1 MNIKILT
8 STLCIPLILLSG
20 CSGGN
25 NSTASASTPE
35 ASVNYPTGTN
45 LGGYSSMAPT
55 SCDTSPVSTSC
66 LQAFYEGMF
75 CQLNPATFPNLNL
88 NSPQC
93 QANIAYIAGQADTDY
108 FDLNK
113 KPISNNSLGITG
125 VKFSAINYSTT
136 VPLPNGMQTFQ
147 VSGGLAMPE
156 GINKSKLKG
165 VVAFFHGTQLDN
177 RNVGSSLGAD
187 TLLALSVFAS
197 QGYIV
202 VLPDYIGQGIDY
214 ANVHPYVI
222 YPKAT
227 AKTAIDMLMAV
238 KQKIQTQYGFGAN
251 DNLKLFSVGYSEG
264 GAYSLWLNS
273 YINDN
278 PALLD
283 PFYVMTH
290 SVGAEGA
297 YSTSEV
303 TKNFLFS
310 EVTTSPNTFNI
321 QNLWLTNGV
330 KAALFADA
338 LVSFATYSLNSD
350 FSIFNPAFYSLNCA
364 PWLNQSKC
372 EFDGKKLNLYEALRL
387 QSSSVVTSVSG
398 SPAPQI
404 LSSAFGKSTE
414 GYKFMD
420 FEWMIPSSSNNSAY
434 PLLSSTD
441 AGNPSTV
448 IGGKL
453 DAALK
458 AADVNLSNLS
468 NKSVSIITLDQDS
481 VVSPNNYDILLG
493 KYPTKINAAIK
504 IPAVNL
510 QVVSP
515 LPNKTSTPKY
525 MPTDH
530 IEGNTYQFLYALKIF
545 NQF

>member
-1 MNIKILT
+1 MNTRISL
-8 STLCIPLILLSG
+8 LLSVLYACFILGG

-25 NSTASASTPE
+25 STTSAVSTSE
-35 ASVNYPTGTN
+35 ATANYPTGTK
-45 LGGYSSMAPT
+45 LGGYSST
-55 SCDTSPVSTSC
+55 NSTGCDSSPLSTSC
-66 LQAFYEGMF
+66 LQTAYEGMF
-75 CQLNPATFPNLNL
+75 CQLDPSKYPNLNL
-88 NSPQC
+88 NSPEC
-93 QANIAYIAGQADTDY
+93 QANIAYIASQAATNY

-113 KPISNNSLGITG
+113 KPISNNQLGIASI
-125 VKFSAINYSTT
+125 KFSAINYSTT

-156 GINKSKLKG
+156 GIDKSKIKG

-177 RNVGSSLGAD
+177 RDVGSYLGAD
-187 TLLALSVFAS
+187 TLLAISVFAS

-202 VLPDYIGQGIDY
+202 VLPDYVGQGVDY
-214 ANVHPYVI
+214 ADVHPYVI
-222 YPKAT
+222 YPKAS
-227 AKTAIDMLMAV
+227 AKTAIDMLAAV
-238 KQKIQTQYGFGAN
+238 KLQIQNQYGYS
-251 DNLKLFSVGYSEG
+251 DQDRLKLFSVGYSEG
-264 GAYSLWLNS
+264 GAYSLWFNS

-278 PALLD
+278 PSSLNS
-283 PFYVMTH
+283 FYILTH

-303 TKNFLFS
+303 TKSFLFS
-310 EVTTSPNTFNI
+310 DVSNSPNTFNI

-330 KAALFADA
+330 KPALFADA
-338 LVSFATYSLNSD
+338 LISFATYSLNSD
-350 FSIFNPAFYSLNCA
+350 YSLFNPDFYALTCGNSL
-364 PWLNQSKC
+364 LHSQKKC
-372 EFDGKKLNLYEALRL
+372 EINGKKYNLSEALRFP
-387 QSSSVVTSVSG
+387 TSTSDG

-404 LSSAFGKSTE
+404 LNSAFGKSM
-414 GYKFMD
+414 GSYKFM
-420 FEWMIPSSSNNSAY
+420 ETEVMLPSSDKNSAY
-434 PLLSSTD
+434 ALLSSMD
-441 AGNPSTV
+441 AGNPDTI

-453 DAALK
+453 DTALK
-458 AADVNLSNLS
+458 AADVNLSSLP

-525 MPTDH
+525 MAADH
-530 IEGNTYQFLYALKIF
+530 IEANTYQFLYALKIF